1 MKSTIFSFGTMVLL
15 GTFAMVGCSD
25 SDLKIGAAKQSGNY
39 FKFAESLSEQ
49 LKADGEFKVKV
60 METSGSATNVRQ
72 LNNNN
77 FQLAF
82 AQNDVAYDA
91 YHAVGIFRGGFEMN
105 AFSAVAGLY
114 TEACHVIVRADS
126 NINKIS
132 DLSGK
137 KVSVGELHSGTEK
150 NALQIL
156 EPYNLA
162 DSYKI
167 TQFNLSYDDSIQA
180 IKNKKIDAFFVTLA
194 VNDNLIK
201 KLSNE
206 LQIKVLPVENDKVEK
221 IIDNYTYYS
230 PYTIPAGTYKGQTE
244 DVNTVG
250 IKSLLLVSNNLSDD
264 DVYKITSIFF
274 KNSGKYGD
282 ILPKN
287 YSITPENASKNVSV
301 PFHKGASRYYAEK
314 GILVPTDYK

>member
-1 MKSTIFSFGTMVLL
+1 MLL

-39 FKFAESLSEQ
+39 YKFADSLSEQ
-49 LKADGEFKVKV
+49 LKTDGEYHVQI

-114 TEACHVIVRADS
+114 TEACHIIVRADS
-126 NINKIS
+126 DIDKIE
-132 DLSGK
+132 DLNGK

-156 EPYNLA
+156 ETYNLA

-167 TQFNLSYDDSIQA
+167 TQFNLSYDDSVQA

-194 VNDNLIK
+194 VNDNIIK

-206 LQIKVLPVENDKVEK
+206 LKIKVLPMKDDKVEK
-221 IIDNYTYYS
+221 IIESYSYYS
-230 PYTIPAGTYKGQTE
+230 PYTIPAGTYNGQT
-244 DVNTVG
+244 DDINTVG

-264 DVYKITSIFF
+264 EVYKITSIFF
-274 KNSGKYGD
+274 KNSGKYGAF
-282 ILPKN
+282 LPKN
-287 YSITPENASKNVSV
+287 YVITPENASKNVSV
-301 PFHKGASRYYAEK
+301 PFHKGASKFYAEK
-314 GILVPTDYK
+314 GLLVPTDYK